1 MIPSKYRVEEE
12 LQRRRNGATRA
23 KSFSDGIHELSNS
36 TRRSFFKRKRG
47 ATGESKELAVYSDV
61 ASLLSHT
68 DSEKLKM
75 KQSHSYLRVEKR
87 NYQNKRPVLIVGP
100 FSEAIGDKLA
110 SDYPATF
117 GHCEPEYLNSDL
129 ATVEQGIADNVFVDF
144 KRRGPHFECTTLK
157 SVRDVMGE
165 GKHCLLDVH
174 MSAVER
180 LHQVGKTERF
190 LCTDTNAQVQ
200 IYPIVLLVKY
210 KTVKQLREV
219 RDPRYL
225 PESLSQK
232 DARHLQVL
240 IDKSIFA

>member
-1 MIPSKYRVEEE
+1 M
-12 LQRRRNGATRA
+12 
-23 KSFSDGIHELSNS
+23 
-36 TRRSFFKRKRG
+36 
-47 ATGESKELAVYSDV
+47 YSDV

-75 KQSHSYLRVEKR
+75 KQSSSYLRVEKR

-129 ATVEQGIADNVFVDF
+129 ATVEQGIVDNVFVDF
-144 KRRGPHFECTTLK
+144 KRRGPHFECTTLR
-157 SVRDVMGE
+157 SVRDLMSQ
-165 GKHCLLDVH
+165 GKHCLLDIH
-174 MSAVER
+174 MSAVDK
-180 LHQVGKTERF
+180 LH
-190 LCTDTNAQVQ
+190 QVQ

-232 DARHLQVL
+232 DARHLQETTGRLEADFRHL
-240 IDKSIFA
+240 ISEVVPAGSNLMLVCAQVAAKIELQQGKAVWVPSGGAAVW